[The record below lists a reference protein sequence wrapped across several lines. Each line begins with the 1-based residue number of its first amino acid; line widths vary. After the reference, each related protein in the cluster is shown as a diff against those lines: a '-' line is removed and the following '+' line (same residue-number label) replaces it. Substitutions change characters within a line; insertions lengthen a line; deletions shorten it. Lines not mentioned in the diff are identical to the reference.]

1 MGINL
6 GDIIVDGDGDLMGDG
21 VNIAARLEALA
32 EPGGIRL
39 SEDAYR
45 QARGKV
51 GTAFIDGCVSFA
63 GFGAAYSRTSRRSRR
78 SAHRAMTG
86 SSRKAYGPVVSDAN
100 APRRRLLR
108 GALAVFASALTRSAI
123 SQAQTQ
129 QKMSK
134 QEAEYQDSPKDIR
147 MCATCTL
154 FEPPKSC
161 KVVEGDVSPNGWCK
175 AFVLAD

>member
-1 MGINL
+1 
-6 GDIIVDGDGDLMGDG
+6 
-21 VNIAARLEALA
+21 
-32 EPGGIRL
+32 
-39 SEDAYR
+39 
-45 QARGKV
+45 
-51 GTAFIDGCVSFA
+51 
-63 GFGAAYSRTSRRSRR
+63 
-78 SAHRAMTG
+78 MTG
-86 SSRKAYGPVVSDAN
+86 KTYGPAASDAN

-108 GALAVFASALTRSAI
+108 GALAVFASALARSTI
-123 SQAQTQ
+123 SRAQVQ

-134 QEAEYQDSPKDIR
+134 QEAEYQGSPKDIR

>member
-1 MGINL
+1 LL
-6 GDIIVDGDGDLMGDG
+6 G
-21 VNIAARLEALA
+21 
-32 EPGGIRL
+32 
-39 SEDAYR
+39 
-45 QARGKV
+45 
-51 GTAFIDGCVSFA
+51 
-63 GFGAAYSRTSRRSRR
+63 
-78 SAHRAMTG
+78 
-86 SSRKAYGPVVSDAN
+86 
-100 APRRRLLR
+100 
-108 GALAVFASALTRSAI
+108 GALAVFASTLTRGAI
-123 SQAQTQ
+123 SRAQAQ